1 MMSFK
6 PAKNS
11 SSSNAKKEL
20 PYQQAMSLTW
30 WETISKSLQHHR
42 DSNILFLSL
51 CSLFS
56 LLCLILLYLS
66 LSWYLVDML
75 TSNLSLTLFSFS
87 YLNLAE
93 GGIKRSVHDDFG
105 LHSHAPATVGA
116 LACRV
121 SKGLSCPF
129 PCRALALPCIFP
141 CIALNRHCMPLP
153 LIALPW
159 NCLAL
164 PFMSCHFMP

>member
-129 PCRALALPCIFP
+129 PCRSEPPTCNDAYHMRCWYMCVCVRVSCSVPFLPSS
-141 CIALNRHCMPLP
+141 A
-153 LIALPW
+153 
-159 NCLAL
+159 
-164 PFMSCHFMP
+164 SG